1 MIGLTWDSTME
12 EPTMATDTSS
22 ELVVFHRF
30 LGDQIA
36 IGCVDLS
43 PEESV
48 EVFRAYQRDLER
60 LRDDLKPAIDRFE
73 RGEPAIPLDPEDV
86 KRRGRER
93 LAREGIV

>member
-1 MIGLTWDSTME
+1 MPAE
-12 EPTMATDTSS
+12 NSS
-22 ELVVFHRF
+22 ELIVFHRF

-36 IGCVDLS
+36 IGSIDLS

-48 EVFRAYQRDLER
+48 EAFRVYQRALKR
-60 LRDDLKPAIDRFE
+60 LQDDLKPAADRFE
-73 RGEPAIPLDPEDV
+73 RGEPAPALDIEDV

>member
-1 MIGLTWDSTME
+1 MKKSTM
-12 EPTMATDTSS
+12 AADSSS
-22 ELVVFHRF
+22 ELIVFHRF

-36 IGCVDLS
+36 TGSVDLS

-48 EVFRAYQRDLER
+48 EAFRAYQRDLER
-60 LRDDLKPAIDRFE
+60 CRDDLQPAVDRFQ
-73 RGEPAIPLDPEDV
+73 RGEPAAPLDIEDV

>member
-1 MIGLTWDSTME
+1 MAVDS
-12 EPTMATDTSS
+12 SS

-30 LGDQIA
+30 LGDQIQS
-36 IGCVDLS
+36 GSDDLS

-48 EVFRAYQRDLER
+48 EAFRAYQRDLER
-60 LRDDLKPAIDRFE
+60 LRNDLKPAIERFE
-73 RGEPAIPLDPEDV
+73 RGEPAIPLDIEDV